1 MNANAKVVGFC
12 TSPSECYA
20 VANAKV
26 PSQRMSH
33 MHLELSRS
41 TASMRR
47 LGSRSSISATS
58 ASSYPA
64 RMFSH
69 KISSC
74 GRAPEL
80 DLFLTNSLYQLC
92 SCLLEIVAV

>member
-1 MNANAKVVGFC
+1 VNANAKVV
-12 TSPSECYA
+12 PSHWQLHSIPMDLY
-20 VANAKV
+20 KSLL
-26 PSQRMSH
+26 SQRMSH
-33 MHLELSRS
+33 MHFELSRS

-64 RMFSH
+64 PMFSH

-80 DLFLTNSLYQLC
+80 DLFLTNFLYQLC